1 MLFFTL
7 TGFELSFENCC
18 DKGLVVHVGFD
29 QSCDDGCCDDG
40 EETDCCEREFIKK
53 EAGLLTFVSQGFDKD
68 FNAFTAVVVSIS
80 KSTQRPSNEQFLQ
93 TAKIFKNQPARIMYC
108 VFRC

>member
-7 TGFELSFENCC
+7 TGFELSVENCC

-29 QSCDDGCCDDG
+29 QTCDDGCCDDG

-53 EAGLLTFVSQGFDKD
+53 EAGLLTFVSQE
-68 FNAFTAVVVSIS
+68 FNKEYNSFTAAVVSIT
-80 KSTQRPSNEQFLQ
+80 KSNNLPLTDQFIS
-93 TAKIFKNQPARIMYC
+93 TGKHHIHQPARIMYC